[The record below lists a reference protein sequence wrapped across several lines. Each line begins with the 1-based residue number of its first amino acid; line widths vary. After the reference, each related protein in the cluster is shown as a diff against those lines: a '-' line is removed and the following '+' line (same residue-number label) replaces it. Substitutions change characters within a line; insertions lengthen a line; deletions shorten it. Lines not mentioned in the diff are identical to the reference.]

1 MSILLAYKK
10 DGKVFMAT
18 DTVVVSS
25 NNMMY
30 ETAEDDLKIRKSPS
44 GILVGVTGDRILR
57 QNVFTFMD
65 CFTTDENGDLTK
77 KHISLKIVPK
87 LFSGLSDLDSIRRRE
102 DDSTP
107 YMNTSILLA
116 YKDKLFEICNDFAV
130 YRYEKSQ
137 ALGKAADFA
146 AYALA
151 NVDANRDMKE
161 QFEKILALV
170 AKHGRNV
177 APPFVMINTE
187 EEEYEF
193 IGGEKC

>member
-65 CFTTDENGDLTK
+65 CFTTD
-77 KHISLKIVPK
+77 
-87 LFSGLSDLDSIRRRE
+87 
-102 DDSTP
+102 
-107 YMNTSILLA
+107 
-116 YKDKLFEICNDFAV
+116 
-130 YRYEKSQ
+130 
-137 ALGKAADFA
+137 
-146 AYALA
+146 
-151 NVDANRDMKE
+151 
-161 QFEKILALV
+161 
-170 AKHGRNV
+170 
-177 APPFVMINTE
+177 
-187 EEEYEF
+187 
-193 IGGEKC
+193 